1 MSPAQRAPVWPS
13 RPRSE
18 RWSRSMPRPSAAARP
33 EHQRRA
39 RGRVD
44 LLVVVHFE
52 DLDVEVL
59 IERLGHALDQR
70 RQQVDP
76 ETHVAGLD
84 DHRALAG
91 LRDQLVVLAAQP
103 GGADDVHQPPAR
115 RELGEGDGRRRHGE
129 VEEPVGLREQRLD
142 LGGHAHA
149 VLAQPR
155 KLTGITADHGRS
167 RRLDRAREGRAV
179 HRRNGMDER
188 APHAPAGAGYDQPHI
203 GHRFSPRQRGAG
215 ITGWRRERKQRQTG
229 AGRQRPTDADRFPTE
244 RPLLRFCNVG
254 SFPQN
259 GPPAPPLPRQ
269 RRGPDLAAVTLFQC
283 HVRAKSG
290 KRACTRDVTHCSRAE
305 KARSDDASRA

>member
-1 MSPAQRAPVWPS
+1 MSPAQRDAGMAVAPALRALV
-13 RPRSE
+13 E
-18 RWSRSMPRPSAAARP
+18 IDAAAVRRGASK
-33 EHQRRA
+33 HQRRA

-44 LLVVVHFE
+44 LLVVMHFE
-52 DLDVEVL
+52 NFDVEVL

-91 LRDQLVVLAAQP
+91 LRDQLVVLSAQP

-188 APHAPAGAGYDQPHI
+188 ASHAPAGAGYDQPHI

-229 AGRQRPTDADRFPTE
+229 ARRQRPTDADRFPTE

-259 GPPAPPLPRQ
+259 GLPAPPLPRHSGGGRIWQ
-269 RRGPDLAAVTLFQC
+269 PGAPFPGSRSSKIRQARLHARRHALLP
-283 HVRAKSG
+283 R
-290 KRACTRDVTHCSRAE
+290 
-305 KARSDDASRA
+305 